1 MRLKFVMSCRRQRK
15 VWSQAMNMR
24 TLSAICVSA
33 ALLLSGCG
41 SGETAGGLNVL
52 LVIID
57 TVRAD
62 HLGCYGYGRST
73 STVIDS
79 LAAEGTMWRNVQG
92 QSSWTLPAM
101 ASIFTGTTE
110 RAHRSGL
117 REGLAMGLS
126 PDLETMPQMLQQR
139 GYNTAAFFNVAVLA
153 PSYGFVR
160 GFDFYDCRGCTID
173 QNAEEVTDSFLRW
186 MEEGRRGGS
195 PFFVTLHLFD
205 PHYPYTPPE
214 PWNSRW
220 TDPDYR
226 GADWTDV
233 ASADYLAGFAGGEV
247 DSAAMHH
254 IIACYDA
261 EIAYTDSQLSRVFS
275 FLRREGLA
283 DSTLVILMA
292 DHGEEFGEHGQV
304 MHGFQLYQETV
315 GVPLVMSGPGI
326 PSGAV
331 EEGPVAQIDVLPTL
345 LARLGMQVPEQVQ
358 GMDLIGGDSIPADRV
373 IPSSGFTTD
382 LEQAALRR
390 GDLKLFWEPG
400 DGQPVMYDLASDP
413 REMVPLEPDSSL
425 IEEAEFYWATPE
437 MGEPAPVPGTEMFVE
452 KLRNLGYI

>member
-1 MRLKFVMSCRRQRK
+1 MDIEIVEQEENPLLHRTDVRFQIIHDDATPSRL
-15 VWSQAMNMR
+15 A
-24 TLSAICVSA
+24 
-33 ALLLSGCG
+33 
-41 SGETAGGLNVL
+41 
-52 LVIID
+52 
-57 TVRAD
+57 VR
-62 HLGCYGYGRST
+62 
-73 STVIDS
+73 DS
-79 LAAEGTMWRNVQG
+79 LAAA
-92 QSSWTLPAM
+92 L
-101 ASIFTGTTE
+101 
-110 RAHRSGL
+110 
-117 REGLAMGLS
+117 
-126 PDLETMPQMLQQR
+126 
-139 GYNTAAFFNVAVLA
+139 
-153 PSYGFVR
+153 
-160 GFDFYDCRGCTID
+160 D
-173 QNAEEVTDSFLRW
+173 QDAEEVTDSFLKW
-186 MEEGRRGGS
+186 MEEGRRRDGS
-195 PFFVTLHLFD
+195 PFFVTLHVFD

-214 PWNSRW
+214 PWKSLW
-220 TDPDYR
+220 TDADYR
-226 GADWTDV
+226 GDDWTDV
-233 ASADYLAGFAGGEV
+233 ASADYLAGFGGGEV
-247 DSAAMHH
+247 DPAAMRH

-283 DSTLVILMA
+283 DSTLVILMS

-358 GMDLIGGDSIPADRV
+358 GMDLIGGDSIPAHRV

-390 GDLKLFWEPG
+390 DDMKLFWGPG
-400 DGQPVMYDLASDP
+400 EDPAVMYDLSSDP
-413 REMVPLEPDSSL
+413 EELMPLEPDSGL
-425 IEEAEFYWATPE
+425 VVEAEFYWATPA

>member
-1 MRLKFVMSCRRQRK
+1 MNIKSLSVICASVM
-15 VWSQAMNMR
+15 
-24 TLSAICVSA
+24 LF
-33 ALLLSGCG
+33 LSGCG
-41 SGETAGGLNVL
+41 TGETAGGLNVL
-52 LVIID
+52 LVIVD

-62 HLGCYGYGRST
+62 HLGCYGYERPT
-73 STVIDS
+73 SPVMDS
-79 LAAEGTMWRNVQG
+79 LAAAGTRWENVQG

-101 ASIFTGTTE
+101 ASIFTGATE

-126 PDLETMPQMLQQR
+126 PDLESMPQLLQQR

-186 MEEGRRGGS
+186 MEEGRRRDGS

-214 PWNSRW
+214 PWKSLW
-220 TDPDYR
+220 TDTEFR

-233 ASADYLAGFAGGEV
+233 ASADYLAGFSGGEV

-254 IIACYDA
+254 VIACYDA

-315 GVPLVMSGPGI
+315 GVPLIMSGPGV

-331 EEGPVAQIDVLPTL
+331 REVTVAQIDVLPTL
-345 LARLGMQVPEQVQ
+345 LGRLGMQVPPQVQ
-358 GMDLIGGDSIPADRV
+358 GMDLLAGEGSPEDRV

-382 LEQAALRR
+382 REQAALRR
-390 GDLKLFWEPG
+390 GHLKLFWQPG
-400 DGQPVMYDLASDP
+400 DGQAVMYDLASDP
-413 REMVPLEPDSSL
+413 EELMPLEPDSGL
-425 IEEAEFYWATPE
+425 VVEAEFYWATPA